1 MLLEEEEI
9 NRLMEYNQLTKNK
22 EITLD
27 TRKQALSYATSNY
40 DKFLSDLK
48 ELIAIPSVSTE
59 ADRNADVKRCADT
72 IAKKLTNLG
81 IENVQVMPTPKHPVI
96 YGDYIHAGSDQPVV
110 LIYGHYDVQP
120 VDPIELWTT
129 PPFEGVKKGEY
140 LFGRGAS
147 DMKGQFIACLAAVES
162 IMKTGHLPV
171 NIKFILEGE
180 EEIGSPSLHH
190 FLSEHTELLKA
201 DVVLNP
207 DTGMIAPDVPAI
219 IYGLRGLAYFEI
231 RTFGPDRDLHSGT
244 FGGVVH
250 NPAQVLCDLI
260 SGMHDADGRVTLP
273 GFYDSVLPLSAQ
285 EREELNRLKMDD
297 AYYAAQAGV
306 SQVKGE
312 KGYTSI
318 ELIGARPTLEVNG
331 FLSGFTGPGAKTII
345 PAKAMAKIST
355 RLVPNQD
362 PQKVHAQLNE
372 YMKQNA
378 PATIR
383 WEVEL
388 ISTGNPSISD
398 INLPETKALVNA
410 FETVYGLKP
419 VFKREGGSVPVTAD
433 MQELLGI
440 DSVLTGFGLPDD
452 NIHSPNERLHLPT
465 WEKGILTLIHFFFN
479 IEPKEVRSNK

>member
-1 MLLEEEEI
+1 
-9 NRLMEYNQLTKNK
+9 MEYNQEKDYK
-22 EITLD
+22 ETPLD
-27 TRKQALSYATSNY
+27 TRNLAISYATSNY
-40 DKFLSDLK
+40 AKFLNDLK

-59 ADRNADVKRCADT
+59 ADRNEDVKQCAET
-72 IAKKLTNLG
+72 IANRLTSLG
-81 IENVQVMPTPKHPVI
+81 IEHVQVLATPKHPIV
-96 YGDYIHAGSDQPVV
+96 YGDYMHAGKDQPVV

-120 VDPIELWTT
+120 VDPIELWNT
-129 PPFEGVKKGEY
+129 PPFEGVKKDDF

-162 IMKTGHLPV
+162 IMKTGELPV

-190 FLSEHTELLKA
+190 FLVEHTELLKA

-207 DTGMIAPDVPAI
+207 DTGMIAPDAPAI

-231 RTFGPDRDLHSGT
+231 RTYGPDRDLHSGT
-244 FGGVVH
+244 FGGVIH

-260 SGMHDADGRVTLP
+260 AGMHDSDGRIMLP
-273 GFYDSVLPLSAQ
+273 GFYDSVLPLSTQ
-285 EREELNRLKMDD
+285 EREELNRLNMND
-297 AYYAAQAGV
+297 AYYASQAGV
-306 SQVKGE
+306 SNVMGE

-318 ELIGARPTLEVNG
+318 ERIGARPTLEVNG

-345 PAKAMAKIST
+345 PSKAMAKIST

-362 PQKVHAQLNE
+362 PKKVHAQMIE
-372 YMKQNA
+372 YMEKNA
-378 PATIR
+378 PKTIR

-398 INLPETKALVNA
+398 INLPETKALVKA
-410 FETVYGLKP
+410 FESIYGVKP

-479 IEPKEVRSNK
+479 IQPKGSAVD

>member
-1 MLLEEEEI
+1 M
-9 NRLMEYNQLTKNK
+9 
-22 EITLD
+22 D
-27 TRKQALSYATSNY
+27 TRNQAISYATSNFE
-40 DKFLSDLK
+40 KFLTDLK

-59 ADRNADVKRCADT
+59 SDRNADVSLCAEMV
-72 IAKKLTNLG
+72 ANKLSSLG
-81 IENVQVMPTPKHPVI
+81 IEHVQVFFTPKHPIV
-96 YGDYIHAGSDQPVV
+96 YGDLMHAGKDQPVV
-110 LIYGHYDVQP
+110 LIYGHFDVQP
-120 VDPIELWTT
+120 IDPIELWNT
-129 PPFEGVKKGEY
+129 PPFEGVKKGDY

-147 DMKGQFIACLAAVES
+147 DMKGQYIACLAAVES
-162 IMKTGHLPV
+162 IMKTGEMPV

-180 EEIGSPSLHH
+180 EEIGSPSLHN
-190 FLSEHTELLKA
+190 FLVEHKELLKA

-231 RTFGPDRDLHSGT
+231 RTYGPDRDLHSGT

-260 SGMHDADGRVTLP
+260 AGMHDADGRITLP
-273 GFYDSVLPLSAQ
+273 GFYDSVLPLSTQ
-285 EREELNRLKMDD
+285 EREELNRLNLDD
-297 AYYAAQAGV
+297 AYFAAQVGV
-306 SQVKGE
+306 SQVNGE

-318 ELIGARPTLEVNG
+318 ERIGARPTLEVNG
-331 FLSGFTGPGAKTII
+331 LLSGFTGSGAKTII

-362 PQKVHAQLNE
+362 PKKVHTQMVE
-372 YMKQNA
+372 YMERTA
-378 PATIR
+378 PPTIR

-398 INLPETKALVNA
+398 INLPETQALAKA
-410 FETVYGLKP
+410 FESVYGVKAVL
-419 VFKREGGSVPVTAD
+419 KREGGSVPVTAD
-433 MQELLGI
+433 MQEILGI

-479 IEPKEVRSNK
+479 IQPKGSTVN